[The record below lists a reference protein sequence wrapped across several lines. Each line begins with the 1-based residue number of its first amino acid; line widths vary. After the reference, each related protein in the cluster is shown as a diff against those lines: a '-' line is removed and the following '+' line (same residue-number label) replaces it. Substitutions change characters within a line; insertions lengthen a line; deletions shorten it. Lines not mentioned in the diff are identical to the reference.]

1 MIDLHLHI
9 IPGVDDGSPDIE
21 TSLEMARMSA
31 ASGVKILAA
40 TPHSN
45 QEGRF
50 ENYRSPRM
58 DMAFRNFATALKAEN
73 IPLRLLRGMEIY
85 CMEDTP
91 YKIMDGLLHGLNGT
105 NRFLVE
111 FPFDAYPEWIED
123 RLQDLLDI
131 GVTPLIAHP
140 ERYYC
145 IQDYPGMI
153 ARFLQMGCLT
163 QVNKGSV
170 DGTLGRRAKRTADWL
185 MDNDLVTCAASDAHG
200 IRQRSANLDSLADYL
215 TEQYSTEYADRLLT
229 KNPRRILRGERIPPH
244 GPLRREY

>member
-9 IPGVDDGSPDIE
+9 IPGVDDGAGDME
-21 TSLEMARMSA
+21 TALEMARMA
-31 ASGVKILAA
+31 VASGVKTIVA

-45 QEGRF
+45 QTGRF

-58 DMAFRNFATALKAEN
+58 DQAFRNFALTLKAEQ
-73 IPLRLLRGMEIY
+73 IPLRMLRGMEIF

-91 YKIMDGLLHGLNGT
+91 PKIMNGMLHGLNGT

-145 IQDYPGMI
+145 IQDRPGLVG
-153 ARFLQMGCLT
+153 RFLLMGCLV
-163 QVNKGSV
+163 QVNKDSIEGN
-170 DGTLGRRAKRTADWL
+170 LGRRSRRTAEWL
-185 MDNDLVTCAASDAHG
+185 LDNDMVTCAASDAHG
-200 IRQRSANLDSLADYL
+200 VRQRSTRLDHLAEML
-215 TEQYSTEYADRLLT
+215 TQQYGDEYAMRLLER
-229 KNPRRILRGERIPPH
+229 NPLRILRGAQIPPH
-244 GPLRREY
+244 GPLRKDY